1 MTMTHDKICINIP
14 VADLDRSIQF
24 YQRFG
29 FEKHPVFGGP
39 DCQCMIITDHIHIMM
54 HLAASLQQFTPKQ
67 VADPSAVTGAV
78 LSLDCD
84 SRQRVDDFVATAIA
98 HGGAAYDAAQ
108 DLGFIYTH
116 GFTDPDGNVWR
127 FNHFN
132 TDIPLPCHD

>member
-1 MTMTHDKICINIP
+1 MKHDKICINIP
-14 VADLDRSIQF
+14 VADLDRSIHF

-39 DCQCMIITDHIHIMM
+39 DCQCMVVTDHIHIMM
-54 HLAASLQQFTPKQ
+54 HLTTSLKQFTPKE
-67 VADPSAVTGAV
+67 VAYPSAITGVV

-84 SRQRVDDFVATAIA
+84 SRQGVDDFVATAIE

-127 FNHFN
+127 VNHFN
-132 TDIPLPCHD
+132 PDVPMPG